1 MERLPI
7 LYQCH
12 TWLHRNGCC
21 WFDIFSLC
29 CACVLAV
36 EEAEGAALQL
46 GAWPHFCCI
55 AASHVTQ
62 ALAAAA
68 SEAVQLAGATA
79 ILQGATFRYRPLPQP
94 WWVVEKFR
102 LGLAYAK
109 SEAFIALRTAGAPL
123 KRSRA
128 QTPVLKHRIRRRCNC
143 ASDIGLAL

>member
-7 LYQCH
+7 SHQCH
-12 TWLHRNGCC
+12 SWLHRNGCC
-21 WFDIFSLC
+21 WFYIFSLC

-36 EEAEGAALQL
+36 EEAAGAALQL

-68 SEAVQLAGATA
+68 SEAVQLVGATA

-94 WWVVEKFR
+94 WWVVKKFPTWISICKV
-102 LGLAYAK
+102 GSFYCVAYCWCSAETQQSSNASAETQHK
-109 SEAFIALRTAGAPL
+109 AQMQLR
-123 KRSRA
+123 
-128 QTPVLKHRIRRRCNC
+128 I
-143 ASDIGLAL
+143 